1 MGPAWSFALARLA
14 AAIGLAVTSGLIFGR
29 VDLWLVA
36 VLAAY
41 LLLQLANL
49 YRLHRWLRHRSEEDP
64 PDLGGVWGDVVAL
77 VGRIYRRKQFHK
89 RRVVQ
94 LFREFRRLTAA
105 MPEGVL
111 LLTNEREILWFN
123 RTAAV
128 MLGLHRKA
136 DFGMRIENLVRHP
149 DFARYIEAGPQS
161 APVTIRSSQGADE
174 RFLAFQLIPA
184 AEQQLLLVRDITR
197 ETRLEAMRKD
207 FVANASHEL
216 RSPLTVVAGYL
227 DQLADDH
234 GVDPVWKAPIE
245 EMRRQAERM
254 RLIVEDLLELSRL
267 EASDKEAPYDPVDLG
282 GMLALLRK
290 EALARVQRPREI
302 TLQLDSDRR
311 LLGSETELH
320 SIATNLVSNAC
331 KFTPAEGS
339 VTIRWWVDAEGGHL
353 SVRDT
358 GIGIPAEHVPR
369 LTERFY
375 RVDKGRSRK
384 SGGSGLGLAIVKH
397 ALQRHGGRLAIDS
410 VEGRGSTFTCH
421 FPAKR
426 VA

>member
-1 MGPAWSFALARLA
+1 
-14 AAIGLAVTSGLIFGR
+14 
-29 VDLWLVA
+29 
-36 VLAAY
+36 
-41 LLLQLANL
+41 
-49 YRLHRWLRHRSEEDP
+49 
-64 PDLGGVWGDVVAL
+64 
-77 VGRIYRRKQFHK
+77 
-89 RRVVQ
+89 
-94 LFREFRRLTAA
+94 
-105 MPEGVL
+105 
-111 LLTNEREILWFN
+111 
-123 RTAAV
+123 
-128 MLGLHRKA
+128 
-136 DFGMRIENLVRHP
+136 MRIENLVRHP
-149 DFARYIEAGPQS
+149 DFARYLESGPQA
-161 APVTIRSSQGADE
+161 APVVIRTAQGSEE
-174 RFLAFQLIPA
+174 RVFAFQLIPA
-184 AEQQLLLVRDITR
+184 AEQQLLLVRDVTR
-197 ETRLEAMRKD
+197 ESRLEAMRKD

-227 DQLADDH
+227 DQLADDP
-234 GVDPVWKAPIE
+234 GLDPVWQGPIE

-267 EASDKEAPYDPVDLG
+267 EASGGEAPLEPVDVA
-282 GMLALLRK
+282 GMLSLLRK
-290 EALARVQRPREI
+290 EALARQVRPKDIQLR
-302 TLQLDSDRR
+302 LDSGRR

-320 SIATNLVSNAC
+320 SVASNLVSNAC
-331 KFTPAEGS
+331 KFTPADGS
-339 VTIRWWVDAEGGHL
+339 IEIRWWVDADGGHL

-358 GIGIPAEHVPR
+358 GIGIPPEHIPR